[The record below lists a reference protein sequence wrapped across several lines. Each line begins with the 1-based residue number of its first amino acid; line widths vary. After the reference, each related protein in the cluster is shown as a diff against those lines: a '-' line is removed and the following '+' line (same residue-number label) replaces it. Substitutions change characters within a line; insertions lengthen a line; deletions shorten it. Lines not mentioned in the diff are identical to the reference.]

1 MEKAKIL
8 VIDDDADSLA
18 SVVAALRRDGYD
30 VVPAADPKEGL
41 ARLSTE
47 GADVVLTDL
56 RMPGLTGMEVIRH
69 VVRENPGVP
78 VVVLT
83 AFGTVESAVEAVRA
97 GASDYLMKPVGV
109 PQLRAAVLK
118 ALKEREKNRELE
130 RKDREIDRLREEAG
144 RAAGGS
150 EIIGSSRAMEEVLR
164 KVRLVAP
171 TRMNVLI
178 QGESGTGKELVA
190 REIHAQSPR
199 GERSFVAVNC
209 AAIPETLLETEMFG
223 HERGAFT
230 GAVATHRGKIE
241 AAEGGTLFLDEI
253 GEISPALQA
262 KLLRAIEQKEI
273 TRVGGGQVIR
283 VDVRI
288 LAATNLDLKQKVE
301 EKAFREDLF
310 YRLNVF
316 NITVPP
322 LRSRREDIPKLAERF
337 LSDVSRENAIP
348 RKRLSPEAMRLLL
361 SYRWPGNIR
370 ELRNAIET
378 SALVSAGDTIGEGD
392 LPPEIAKGFLPPSP
406 SGPIPLPAPKTLQ
419 EIEREAIRAAL
430 AETGGN
436 KKEAAKIL
444 GIGIATLH
452 RKVKTYG
459 ITDRLSE

>member
-1 MEKAKIL
+1 MMEKARIL

-18 SVVAALRRDGYD
+18 SVEAALRRDGYE
-30 VVPAADPKEGL
+30 VASSADPNDGLDRL
-41 ARLSTE
+41 ARE

-56 RMPGLTGMEVIRH
+56 RMPGLTGMEVVRH

-83 AFGTVESAVEAVRA
+83 AYGTVESAVEAVRA
-97 GASDYLMKPVGV
+97 GASDYLLKPVGI
-109 PQLRAAVLK
+109 PQLRAAVFK
-118 ALKEREKNRELE
+118 ALKERKKNRELE
-130 RKDREIDRLREEAG
+130 RKDREIERLREEAG
-144 RAAGGS
+144 RFAGSSG
-150 EIIGSSRAMEEVLR
+150 IIGSSRAMEEVLR
-164 KVRLVAP
+164 KIRLVAP

-199 GERSFVAVNC
+199 REEPFVPVNC
-209 AAIPETLLETEMFG
+209 AAIPENLLESEMFG
-223 HERGAFT
+223 HEKGAFT
-230 GAVATHRGKIE
+230 GAVSARPGTFE
-241 AAEGGTLFLDEI
+241 AADGGTLFLDEI
-253 GEISPALQA
+253 GEISPSLQA

-288 LAATNLDLKQKVE
+288 LAATNRDLKIRVE
-301 EKAFREDLF
+301 EKSFREDLF

-322 LRSRREDIPKLAERF
+322 LRNRREDIPKLAERF
-337 LSDVSRENAIP
+337 LSDVSRENALP
-348 RKRLSPEAMRLLL
+348 RKRLSPEALRLLL
-361 SYRWPGNIR
+361 SYRWPGNVR
-370 ELRNAIET
+370 ELRNAMET
-378 SALVSAGDTIGEGD
+378 SALVSGGDTIVVED
-392 LPPEIAKGFLPPSP
+392 LPTAIVKGLLPPSSP
-406 SGPIPLPAPKTLQ
+406 EPIPLPAPKTLQ

-459 ITDRLSE
+459 IVD

>member
-18 SVVAALRRDGYD
+18 SVVAVLRRDGYD
-30 VVPAADPKEGL
+30 VVPAADPREGL
-41 ARLSTE
+41 ARLAAE

-69 VVRENPGVP
+69 VVRENPGIP

-109 PQLRAAVLK
+109 PQLRAAVFK
-118 ALKEREKNRELE
+118 ALKERGKNQELE
-130 RKDREIDRLREEAG
+130 KKDREIERLREEAG
-144 RAAGGS
+144 RAAGSSG
-150 EIIGSSRAMEEVLR
+150 IIGSSRAMEEVLR
-164 KVRLVAP
+164 KIRLVAP

-190 REIHAQSPR
+190 REIHAQGPR
-199 GERSFVAVNC
+199 RDQPFVPVNC
-209 AAIPETLLETEMFG
+209 AAIPENLLETEMFG

-230 GAVATHRGKIE
+230 GAVATRPGKFE
-241 AAEGGTLFLDEI
+241 TAEGGTLFLDEI

-262 KLLRAIEQKEI
+262 KLLRSIEQKEI
-273 TRVGGGQVIR
+273 TRVGGSKVIR

-288 LAATNLDLKQKVE
+288 LAATNRDLKQKVE

-322 LRSRREDIPKLAERF
+322 LRDRREDIPKLAERF
-337 LSDVSRENAIP
+337 LSDISRESSIS
-348 RKRLSPEAMRLLL
+348 RKRLSPEALRLLL

-370 ELRNAIET
+370 ELRNAMET
-378 SALVSAGDTIGEGD
+378 SALVSVGDTIGEED
-392 LPPEIAKGFLPPSP
+392 LPPEISKGFLPPSP

-419 EIEREAIRAAL
+419 EIEREAIRSAL

-436 KKEAAKIL
+436 KTKAAKLL
-444 GIGIATLH
+444 GIGLRTLH
-452 RKVKTYG
+452 RKVKEYG
-459 ITDRLSE
+459 IS